1 VKKIGFILVSFLR
14 FEETKKCINS
24 LKNFPFVK
32 IYVADQGGET
42 KEKIDFYEK
51 NEVEYYFLPFDSG
64 LGYSR
69 NFLVKKV
76 EEPYV
81 MWGDND
87 FKFFEES
94 KFEDCLKILENYEDI
109 GIVGGTVVST
119 KKEKNYEH
127 FILYDRKSKI
137 VVLVPLEYTRRKPE
151 SIDGVKFYYVDMTF
165 NNCIAKREIFKNPRI
180 RWNSKIKIRW
190 EHLDFFLKVKYYS
203 KWKVAFCPS
212 FKVIH
217 DSSNP
222 PEYLRYRLRDN
233 DAFTFAE
240 TWGVENHFL
249 IGNNRVFFYKENRF
263 IPFSYFKVKEKETT
277 IKEEKGESEFQ
288 YNKDLINFLEEIL
301 SLGTYFVIIKESCL
315 DTVRFRKLYLKPDI
329 LHIAVE
335 NEKDLEELK
344 KLSKDKNFKLEI
356 EIKKFEK
363 TKVGT
368 LYGLGVNIP
377 YPVVPY
383 LKDLFAHNWK
393 EYGLK

>member
-1 VKKIGFILVSFLR
+1 MKKIGFILVSFLR

-24 LKNFPFVK
+24 LKKFPFVK

-42 KEKIDFYEK
+42 KEKKDFYEK
-51 NEVEYYFLPFDSG
+51 NNVEYYFLPFDSG

-76 EEPYV
+76 KEPYI

-87 FKFFEES
+87 FKFYEES

-109 GIVGGTVVST
+109 GIVGGTVVSS

-127 FILYDRKSKI
+127 FILYDKKSKI
-137 VVLVPLEYTRRKPE
+137 VVLVPLKYTKRKPQV
-151 SIDGVKFYYVDMTF
+151 IDNVKFYYVDMTF
-165 NNCIAKREIFKNPRI
+165 NNCIAKKEVFRNPRI

-217 DSSNP
+217 ESINS
-222 PEYLRYRLRDN
+222 PEYIKYRLRDN
-233 DAFTFAE
+233 DVYTFADY
-240 TWGVENHFL
+240 WKLENHFL
-249 IGNNRVFFYKENRF
+249 IGNNKVFFYRENRF
-263 IPFSYFKVKEKETT
+263 FPYSYFERENEEIEEK
-277 IKEEKGESEFQ
+277 KEEIVFKHNS
-288 YNKDLINFLEEIL
+288 DLVNFLGDIL
-301 SLGTYFVIIKESCL
+301 SLNIPFVVIEESCL
-315 DTVRFRKLYLKPDI
+315 DAIRFKKLYLNPDV

-335 NEKDLEELK
+335 NEENLK
-344 KLSKDKNFKLEI
+344 KLKELAKDKNFELRI
-356 EIKKFEK
+356 ELNNFAK
-363 TKVGT
+363 TKTAT
-368 LYGLGVNIP
+368 LYGFGVLVP

-383 LKDLFAHNWK
+383 LRKKFGYKW
-393 EYGLK
+393 ERYGLK